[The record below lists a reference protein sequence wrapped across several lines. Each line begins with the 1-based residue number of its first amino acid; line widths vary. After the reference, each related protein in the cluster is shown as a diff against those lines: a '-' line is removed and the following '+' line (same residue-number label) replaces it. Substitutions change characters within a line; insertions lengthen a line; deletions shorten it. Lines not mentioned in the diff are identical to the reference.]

1 MRRYVLLALF
11 VFTTTA
17 NAGVFKCIAKGGK
30 IIYQSQACASNSRQ
44 SELDIKAD
52 PEAEAKAQAN
62 LQLIREEYEANKRH
76 HQQLEKENREK
87 LEKAA
92 QLEYAR
98 RSALAEQKQAEAQQR
113 QAEAL
118 ERQRSNDHFHPLWI
132 APGLNVVP
140 PPTIA
145 PKQPEPSSP
154 NTLPHPPS
162 RHSLR

>member
-1 MRRYVLLALF
+1 MRGYFFLALSMF
-11 VFTTTA
+11 ATTS

-30 IIYQSQACASNSRQ
+30 VIYQSQACASNSRQ
-44 SELDIKAD
+44 SELEITAD

-62 LQLIREEYEANKRH
+62 LHMIREEYEANKRH
-76 HQQLEKENREK
+76 HQQQEKEAREK

-118 ERQRSNDHFHPLWI
+118 ERRQSEEHFHPLWL
-132 APGLNVVP
+132 APGMTVVP

-145 PKQPEPSSP
+145 PKQPEPSST
-154 NTLPHPPS
+154 NTLPHRPS